1 MGKCR
6 YPATLKHNFEQKSFE
21 STISIEE
28 GGRKRKKEGGGPAK
42 LSRLRSGPGVDDSH
56 HVPQES
62 QKTAAAFR
70 NSTRAPLLPPPSPSS
85 PFLPFRGKPSL
96 PPTTLI
102 PRPGRS
108 SLLLLLPPSPSPL
121 LSPPIK
127 NVSISETVAPQRGSK
142 ERDCFAVDRMAWN
155 AVKGVVKNNA

>member
-1 MGKCR
+1 MGKLL
-6 YPATLKHNFEQKSFE
+6 PTLKHILNKSFE

-28 GGRKRKKEGGGPAK
+28 GRKRKKKKRGLAK

-70 NSTRAPLLPPPSPSS
+70 NSTRAPSPLYPFHHSEVNLPFPPQHSSHSQAAAPSS
-85 PFLPFRGKPSL
+85 
-96 PPTTLI
+96 
-102 PRPGRS
+102 S
-108 SLLLLLPPSPSPL
+108 SL
-121 LSPPIK
+121 PIK
-127 NVSISETVAPQRGSK
+127 NVSISETVAPQRASK

>member
-28 GGRKRKKEGGGPAK
+28 GRRKRKKEGGGPAK

-70 NSTRAPLLPPPSPSS
+70 NSTRAPLLPPPLLPLFTLFTIPRQTFPSPHNTHPTARPLVPPPPPPPPPSS
-85 PFLPFRGKPSL
+85 L
-96 PPTTLI
+96 
-102 PRPGRS
+102 
-108 SLLLLLPPSPSPL
+108 
-121 LSPPIK
+121 PPIK